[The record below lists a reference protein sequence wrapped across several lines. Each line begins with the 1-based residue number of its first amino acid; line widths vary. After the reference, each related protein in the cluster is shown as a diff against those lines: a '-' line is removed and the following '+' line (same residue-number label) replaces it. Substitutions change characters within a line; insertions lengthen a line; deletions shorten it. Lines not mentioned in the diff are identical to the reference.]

1 MQKITINGKEY
12 LERTESWEIRTGTE
26 FDICTGHD
34 VLSNNC
40 WNPLPV
46 REKKLIHRLS
56 AGFYPEA
63 LNEKSKPTVFPAHC
77 FRPDNSYGFYFVYPR
92 QVFTICPNCWVDYMR
107 QVLKIE
113 DEQLIWDIV
122 SAEAEAWI
130 GVNQYPKLQTYLE
143 SKIEGENDV
152 AR

>member
-26 FDICTGHD
+26 FDICMGHKR
-34 VLSNNC
+34 LFNEC
-40 WNPLPV
+40 INPLPV
-46 REKKLIHRLS
+46 REKKLIHYLS
-56 AGFYPEA
+56 AGVDSDKARRYTA
-63 LNEKSKPTVFPAHC
+63 LFEHNLKCNDIESLV
-77 FRPDNSYGFYFVYPR
+77 SPR
-92 QVFTICPNCWVDYMR
+92 QIFTVCPNCWVDYMR
-107 QVLKIE
+107 QVLEIK

-143 SKIEGENDV
+143 SNKNGMGE
-152 AR
+152 